1 MNLSKKQIIFFI
13 AISSFILGFK
23 IGGSFFSYNKERENI
38 TKKECNKHSSRRRR

>member
-23 IGGSFFSYNKERENI
+23 IGGILAEKGKKIKEVEG
-38 TKKECNKHSSRRRR
+38 